1 MSGVRHSSSH
11 PISCKRQENYI
22 PKMHAGQ
29 FLDTWGYASTVH
41 NDLGGHL
48 TDKLFRLVEETK
60 RRPAHVQ
67 N

>member
-1 MSGVRHSSSH
+1 
-11 PISCKRQENYI
+11 
-22 PKMHAGQ
+22 MHAGQ